1 MSGFPFS
8 LVTMKLATF
17 RYSAVFSY
25 LEAVFLRSFSFNV
38 LGKVK
43 QFTVQ
48 SIIYRAAAELQAD
61 MRLPAVSWTNVV

>member
-25 LEAVFLRSFSFNV
+25 LEAVFFLRSFSFNV

-61 MRLPAVSWTNVV
+61 MRLPVVS